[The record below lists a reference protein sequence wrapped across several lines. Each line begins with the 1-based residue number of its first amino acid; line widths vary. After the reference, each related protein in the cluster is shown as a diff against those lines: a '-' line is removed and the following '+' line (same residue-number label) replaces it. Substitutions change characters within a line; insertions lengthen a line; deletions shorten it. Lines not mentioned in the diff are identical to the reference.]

1 MWLCRA
7 WRSLGREQG
16 EHEKGA
22 AKCCGHEQQKLLRD
36 CLSGDCMIGVP
47 LQGLETTVEESSGSI
62 DKKLQESVVRI
73 NRSFDETI

>member
-1 MWLCRA
+1 
-7 WRSLGREQG
+7 
-16 EHEKGA
+16 
-22 AKCCGHEQQKLLRD
+22 
-36 CLSGDCMIGVP
+36 MIGVP